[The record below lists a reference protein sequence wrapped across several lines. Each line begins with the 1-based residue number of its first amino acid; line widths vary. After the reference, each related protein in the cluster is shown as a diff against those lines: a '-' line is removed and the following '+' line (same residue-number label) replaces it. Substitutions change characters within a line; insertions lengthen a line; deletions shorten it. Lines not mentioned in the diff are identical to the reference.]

1 MALYTGP
8 LYHLEDWSENV
19 ENHNKLADDLGGLG
33 RDSLRNEVEPAIRV
47 RPEMFGEIHVF
58 SGPVLGSGALTAR
71 ARIRAFVAALERG
84 DLSAFPQSVVDPIRG
99 LQRRT
104 D

>member
-33 RDSLRNEVEPAIRV
+33 RDSLRNEGYVQRC
-47 RPEMFGEIHVF
+47 PEKSMSF
-58 SGPVLGSGALTAR
+58 LAL
-71 ARIRAFVAALERG
+71 FWALEWNQNIFSSHKQAVRHG
-84 DLSAFPQSVVDPIRG
+84 MRWPAVPTP
-99 LQRRT
+99 
-104 D
+104 